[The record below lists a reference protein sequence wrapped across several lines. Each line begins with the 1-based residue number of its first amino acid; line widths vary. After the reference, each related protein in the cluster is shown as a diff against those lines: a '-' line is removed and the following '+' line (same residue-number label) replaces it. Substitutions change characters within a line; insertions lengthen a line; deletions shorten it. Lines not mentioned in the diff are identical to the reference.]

1 MGLLGIEERVNHL
14 GGRFTV
20 DSTPGSG
27 TSIEVVLP
35 LRQPVAPPV
44 EETA

>member
-1 MGLLGIEERVNHL
+1 MGLLGIEERVSHL
-14 GGRFTV
+14 GGSVTV

-35 LRQPVAPPV
+35 LRQPAAPPV